1 MTQEDK
7 KQLLMKDLCAR
18 LPFNV
23 KCYDFRYNDEGDKID
38 TILTLDCIYPSIM
51 KYKYKETD
59 AKHNIER
66 IKPYLRSMSSMTEE
80 EKDFIRNNY
89 FFEDW
94 DSWND
99 LLHLHYHEINIEEI
113 SEFMD
118 WLYAHHF
125 DFPRKI
131 NGKLTTLAD
140 LGLAIVAPKDMYKI

>member
-1 MTQEDK
+1 MTQEELK
-7 KQLLMKDLCAR
+7 LLLKKDLCAR
-18 LPFNV
+18 LPYHPQI
-23 KCYDFRYNDEGDKID
+23 KIYNDSWEGCQYGEFDND
-38 TILTLDCIYPSIM
+38 LSYHHVEAFVCDR
-51 KYKYKETD
+51 
-59 AKHNIER
+59 IE
-66 IKPYLRSMSSMTEE
+66 IELYLRPMSSMTEE

-140 LGLAIVAPKDMYKI
+140 LGLAIEAPKDMYKI

>member
-1 MTQEDK
+1 MTQEYLK
-7 KQLLMKDLCAR
+7 KLLLKDLCAR
-18 LPFNV
+18 LPYHPQI
-23 KCYDFRYNDEGDKID
+23 KIYNDSWEGCQCGEFDND
-38 TILTLDCIYPSIM
+38 LSYHHVEAFVCDR
-51 KYKYKETD
+51 
-59 AKHNIER
+59 IE
-66 IKPYLRSMSSMTEE
+66 IELYLRPMSSMTEE

-99 LLHLHYHEINIEEI
+99 LLHIHYHEINIEEI

-140 LGLAIVAPKDMYKI
+140 LGLAIGAPKDMYKI

>member
-1 MTQEDK
+1 MTQEYLK
-7 KQLLMKDLCAR
+7 KLLLKDLCAR
-18 LPFNV
+18 LPYHPLV
-23 KCYDFRYNDEGDKID
+23 KIYNDSWEGCQSGEFDND
-38 TILTLDCIYPSIM
+38 LSYHHVEAFVCDR
-51 KYKYKETD
+51 
-59 AKHNIER
+59 IE
-66 IKPYLRSMSSMTEE
+66 IELYLRPMSSMTEE

-140 LGLAIVAPKDMYKI
+140 LGLAIGAPKDMYKI